1 MPEQKSDTKVGD
13 IVLYQPTRHDWLR
26 GGSGQVPAIVFG
38 CDEESGVAT
47 LIVFATASSTHD
59 YRHGVTKGDGDGQYM
74 KQGEESKTAKAAKE
88 AREQAKKAEE
98 ERQKKEQEEAKKL
111 QEEAKKPKTAEHI
124 PTQQEQLDQDQ
135 KKAYA
140 QYRYPQPPKQEGSE
154 AA

>member
-13 IVLYQPTRHDWLR
+13 IVLYQPTFRDWLR
-26 GGSGQVPAIVFG
+26 GGGPQIVG
-38 CDEESGVAT
+38 IVLACDEESGAAT
-47 LIVFATASSTHD
+47 LIVFPTDSCTHD
-59 YRHGVTKGDGDGQYM
+59 YKRNVTKGDGDGQYM
-74 KQGEESKTAKAAKE
+74 KQGEESKTAKAMKKAAE
-88 AREQAKKAEE
+88 EAKKAQE

-140 QYRYPQPPKQEGSE
+140 QYKYPQPPQSE
-154 AA
+154 ASQ